1 MLSSLQML
9 RGVAAY
15 FVVVFHTYGFMSLQ
29 PEFSLPDFGGGM
41 PGVELFF
48 IMSGFIMI
56 HTVRPGETPLQ
67 FFAKRLF
74 RIAPIYWV
82 ATVAVI
88 VAALNIDWIFAD
100 ANLAPESILASFA
113 FIPMQ
118 NNFGDYMPILY
129 VGWTLNYEMLFY
141 FVFAMG
147 LFLPRKF
154 LLPFVILAMTAIWLS
169 AYAFGEGVISAF
181 YGRMIILNF
190 CTGCLLAII
199 FSRPGFV
206 QKISGFGPVFI
217 ASLGAFQ
224 FFLFLVFPLPPALVG
239 IATLIILNSVVFGL
253 LSLDLQGRLKEI
265 RFMNELGKSSYSA
278 YLLHP
283 FIVPI
288 VGVAVMRFV
297 GTSTVAIL
305 VMFVA
310 TFIATV
316 IVATLSYHIIER
328 PSNMILR
335 KVFLSPRK
343 DVTPKP
349 L

>member
-9 RGVAAY
+9 RGLAAY
-15 FVVVFHTYGFMSLQ
+15 FVVVFHTYGFLSLQ
-29 PEFSLPDFGGGM
+29 PAFDLPYFGGGM

-56 HTVRPGETPLQ
+56 HTVGPDETPLQ

-74 RIAPIYWV
+74 RIAPIYWL

-88 VAALNIDWIFAD
+88 IAVLKIDWIFAD
-100 ANLAPESILASFA
+100 ANLAPESILASLA

-141 FVFAMG
+141 AVFAVG
-147 LFLPRKF
+147 LFLPRRY
-154 LLPFVILAMTAIWLS
+154 LMVFVILAMTAIWSS
-169 AYAFGEGVISAF
+169 AYVLGEGVIGDF

-190 CTGCLLAII
+190 CTGCLLAIV

-206 QKISGFGPVFI
+206 KKISRSGPIWI
-217 ASLGAFQ
+217 AILAASE
-224 FFLFLVFPLPPALVG
+224 FFLFLVFPLPPAFVG
-239 IATLIILNSVVFGL
+239 VATLIILNALVFAL
-253 LSLDLQGRLKEI
+253 LSLDLQGRLKES
-265 RFMNELGKSSYSA
+265 RFMNELGTTSYSA

-283 FIVPI
+283 FVIPV
-288 VGVAVMRFV
+288 VGVAVMRIV
-297 GTSTVAIL
+297 GTSGLAIL
-305 VMFVA
+305 VMFVV

-316 IVATLSYHIIER
+316 IVSALSYRIIER
-328 PSNMILR
+328 PSNAFLR
-335 KVFLSPRK
+335 KTFLRQRK
-343 DVTPKP
+343 LVNG
-349 L
+349 